1 MAVSLSDDNYKYA
14 LMDQVSQLNGVNF
27 LAFLAAVASHVKSYR
42 NISISKCLQAWTA
55 VPIFREGYANT
66 AVFQLPLLRG
76 SPNEGILQ
84 ELTRRPL
91 QDWLMEAVER
101 GRVRVSKMN

>member
-1 MAVSLSDDNYKYA
+1 
-14 LMDQVSQLNGVNF
+14 MDQVSQLNGVNF
-27 LAFLAAVASHVKSYR
+27 LAFLAAVGSHVKKLQKY
-42 NISISKCLQAWTA
+42 ISISKCLQAWTA

-91 QDWLMEAVER
+91 QDWLTEAVER